1 MTSQAR
7 PQTARC
13 PECDTRIY
21 FNRMPDLGQILVC
34 PECETSL
41 EVIGTNPV
49 RLDWAYDEG
58 DRFFSS
64 GPVRDDRP
72 DEVERGDR
80 SYFEEDEDDDWS

>member
-1 MTSQAR
+1 MTTQAR

-21 FNRMPDLGQILVC
+21 FNRPPDLGQILVC

-58 DRFFSS
+58 DRFFSG
-64 GPVRDDRP
+64 GPTREEARNEFDRNDRD
-72 DEVERGDR
+72 
-80 SYFEEDEDDDWS
+80 FFAEEEDDDWS

>member
-1 MTSQAR
+1 MTPQAR
-7 PQTARC
+7 PQIVRC
-13 PECDTRIY
+13 PECDTRIS
-21 FNRMPDLGQILVC
+21 FNRPPDLGQILVC

-64 GPVRDDRP
+64 EPARHDQP
-72 DEVERGDR
+72 EEFERGDR
-80 SYFEEDEDDDWS
+80 SYGDEDEDDDWS